1 MIGYPASTSAPAV
14 FSYSILLFQKSKISL
29 NNKISGFY
37 SSRGLR
43 LAWYNKDVSLVVDY
57 KHTYLIECTN
67 TVDKVVRV
75 YICLLCSDEKKF
87 VQFTVHSVILL
98 PPLPRTRC
106 RLPTPILLP
115 ALDVPLTGSNAPTE
129 KGSYRYRY
137 ILYRIKNL
145 GFHSPR
151 GLA

>member
-87 VQFTVHSVILL
+87 VIYCTFSHTASASAPHQVPPANSNPASSFGCSSHWFKCSNRKRKLPVPVHTVPHKKPWLS
-98 PPLPRTRC
+98 
-106 RLPTPILLP
+106 
-115 ALDVPLTGSNAPTE
+115 
-129 KGSYRYRY
+129 
-137 ILYRIKNL
+137 
-145 GFHSPR
+145 
-151 GLA
+151 